1 MRKIMALLSVLFVV
15 IMIGASAKAANESY
29 ARIIT
34 GLSFSGTT
42 ATCSLKVYAEHT
54 TDTIV
59 ATVTLKHGST
69 TVKQWTNLT
78 DYGILDFSD
87 TASVS
92 YGETYTMQIM
102 LTING
107 SPYPVADITRTC
119 N

>member
-54 TDTIV
+54 TD
-59 ATVTLKHGST
+59 LRFF
-69 TVKQWTNLT
+69 
-78 DYGILDFSD
+78 ILHKDGL
-87 TASVS
+87 VH
-92 YGETYTMQIM
+92 
-102 LTING
+102 NN
-107 SPYPVADITRTC
+107 R